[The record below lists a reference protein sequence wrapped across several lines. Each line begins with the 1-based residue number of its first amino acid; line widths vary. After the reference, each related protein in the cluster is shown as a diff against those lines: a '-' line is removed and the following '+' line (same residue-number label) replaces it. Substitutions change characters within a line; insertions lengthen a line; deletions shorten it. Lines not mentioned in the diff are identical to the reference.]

1 MKTRI
6 PRAVAP
12 ESFPFARAAI
22 LAAFSALAFSAGCA
36 SRSAAARYPVSHV
49 GVAHKLD
56 QGTVV
61 NAREVVIDGEATGL
75 GRVSG
80 AAVGGAAG
88 AVSAGDGL
96 GQRTVGVAI
105 GGVVGSI
112 IGNEIEKRVTEKRA
126 QELTIR
132 LDSGETIVVV
142 RPADEGAYLETER
155 VQVFTTASG
164 ATRVLRDGVDPTFD
178 PDVEAYD
185 IDAGPE
191 ATVDPVDWFARADGA
206 PLRDRAPGR

>member
-6 PRAVAP
+6 PRAS
-12 ESFPFARAAI
+12 ESGSFPFARAAI
-22 LAAFSALAFSAGCA
+22 FAAFSAIAFSAGCA
-36 SRSAAARYPVSHV
+36 SRGAAARYPVAHV

-56 QGTVV
+56 QGTIVS
-61 NAREVVIDGEATGL
+61 AREVVIDGEATGL

-88 AVSAGDGL
+88 AVSAGGSVA
-96 GQRTVGVAI
+96 QRTVGVAI

-112 IGNEIEKRVTEKRA
+112 VGNEVEKRVTEKRA

-132 LDSGETIVVV
+132 LDSGELIVVV
-142 RPADEGAYLETER
+142 RPVDEGAYMETER
-155 VQVFTTASG
+155 VQVFTTTSG

-185 IDAGPE
+185 IDVGPE
-191 ATVDPVDWFARADGA
+191 PTVDPVDWFARADGA
-206 PLRDRAPGR
+206 PLAF